1 MLLQVSRA
9 FIAVPLRE
17 GHVHHTWFS
26 ICADG
31 GRSLGRIF
39 AGSSQ
44 DVLASDARGAKERH
58 QRALKGLQS
67 KERRRGHTL
76 VDPFEGRLLPKRLS
90 CSSGV
95 RKPG

>member
-1 MLLQVSRA
+1 MFTTLGFPSAQM
-9 FIAVPLRE
+9 E
-17 GHVHHTWFS
+17 
-26 ICADG
+26 G
-31 GRSLGRIF
+31 GRLEGSL
-39 AGSSQ
+39 Q
-44 DVLASDARGAKERH
+44 DLRKTCWLLTLEARKKGITGP
-58 QRALKGLQS
+58 LKGLQS